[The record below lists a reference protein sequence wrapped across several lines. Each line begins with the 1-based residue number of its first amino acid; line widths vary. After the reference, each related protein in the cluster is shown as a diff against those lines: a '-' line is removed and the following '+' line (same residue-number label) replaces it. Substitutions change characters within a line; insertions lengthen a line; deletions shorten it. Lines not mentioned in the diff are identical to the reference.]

1 MSSISIGTV
10 ASRPRA
16 LARLVSVKPDEV
28 PGADH
33 VDARVRHLDLGAGH
47 VGFRLGAD
55 VEEAA
60 GAPEVELRPGHRGVR
75 HPDEPPGPEEVEV
88 RLAHVL
94 DDQVAHP
101 LELAR
106 RDPASRLRLVHE
118 RGRLPEVVD
127 QLAPRD
133 GGEGALA
140 ALPVV
145 GRGAPELA
153 ALHPGLEVE
162 AGEIERPRLGHAGLR
177 RRERSLGGPDGGLLA
192 KREGGRLRE
201 GEPERP
207 APTPRGAA
215 SPGEVAGG
223 AAGADGEAGAAG
235 AEVWAHAGPAAVRPS
250 ASARPR
256 PGAARRYLVRIG
268 SRLSLVEVH
277 GPGRAEAW
285 PKAQAARSSSSAR
298 CLGKR
303 SSRIV

>member
-1 MSSISIGTV
+1 MSSISIGAV

-16 LARLVSVKPDEV
+16 LARLVSEQADEV

-33 VDARVRHLDLGAGH
+33 VDPRVRHLDLGPGH
-47 VGFRLGAD
+47 VGLRLGAD

-60 GAPEVELRPGHRGVR
+60 GAPEVQLRPGQRGVR
-75 HPDEPPGPEEVEV
+75 HPDQPPGLEEVEV

-106 RDPASRLRLVHE
+106 RDPASRLRLVHQ

-153 ALHPGLEVE
+153 GLHPGLEVE
-162 AGEIERPRLGHAGLR
+162 AGEIERPRLRHARLR

-192 KREGGRLRE
+192 KREGGRLRQR
-201 GEPERP
+201 EPERP
-207 APTPRGAA
+207 GRPRAGRRRGGGGRWRRRGGRGRGRSGSRGLGPRGPGGGQAKRQREAEARRGAA
-215 SPGEVAGG
+215 VSG
-223 AAGADGEAGAAG
+223 AHRLRTLPCRGA
-235 AEVWAHAGPAAVRPS
+235 W
-250 ASARPR
+250 
-256 PGAARRYLVRIG
+256 PGA
-268 SRLSLVEVH
+268 SRGLA
-277 GPGRAEAW
+277 G
-285 PKAQAARSSSSAR
+285 AQAARSSSSAR